1 MSFFSSLIIWMK
13 PMIPAAS
20 ATIASHASGFIVYP
34 AAAKTVVS
42 PWYVEGSFSLLL
54 NQYNI
59 VCMDL
64 GVNNMSIGNIGDLI
78 NFINTL
84 LKLLLFLIEGAL
96 TLRKRLFSTGLCSN
110 PCAGI
115 LVCPDDILNFIW
127 IYIKMNKCL
136 SDANSCYA
144 SINKCSHNNKAMAR
158 GHALPNL
165 ICGNIH
171 SEAF

>member
-1 MSFFSSLIIWMK
+1 MK

-20 ATIASHASGFIVYP
+20 ATIASHASGLIVYP

-84 LKLLLFLIEGAL
+84 LKLLLFLLEGAL

-110 PCAGI
+110 PYLGI
-115 LVCPDDILNFIW
+115 LVCPDDILNLIW
-127 IYIKMNKCL
+127 IHIKMNKRLC
-136 SDANSCYA
+136 DADSCYT
-144 SINKCSHNNKAMAR
+144 SINKRSYNNEAMAW
-158 GHALPNL
+158 GHTFPNP
-165 ICGNIH
+165 ISGNIH
-171 SEAF
+171 SKTF